1 VTPSY
6 IIQHLSNVT
15 REVSKSTELMN
26 LFAAST
32 TNIASNTPEEF
43 LQLIKKEQQIYSAIV
58 KESGIKSE
66 MI

>member
-1 VTPSY
+1 MEFVLWNGLLAPSGTPNH

-43 LQLIKKEQQIYSAIV
+43 YS
-58 KESGIKSE
+58 
-66 MI
+66 